1 MPPVQNN
8 WADLGEMGRWYS
20 RQLETTEPE
29 AACVATLG
37 TSEAGREADA
47 FPPQGAAVILYVNPE
62 LEKLRVLVDAARA
75 RLAALEA
82 AYTIDKARGDSVQA
96 SLFQRL
102 RTRCQERDRLRLVVK
117 VSPTVFG
124 GAAAAGRGGSGA
136 GGAGIPGGEDAHR
149 AEGFGDGARSAAV
162 SRMEIPPFCLS
173 SEAGFAMRRAT

>member
-82 AYTIDKARGDSVQA
+82 AYTIDKARGTVCRRA
-96 SLFQRL
+96 SSSA
-102 RTRCQERDRLRLVVK
+102 C
-117 VSPTVFG
+117 
-124 GAAAAGRGGSGA
+124 GRGV
-136 GGAGIPGGEDAHR
+136 
-149 AEGFGDGARSAAV
+149 RSATGCG
-162 SRMEIPPFCLS
+162 SW
-173 SEAGFAMRRAT
+173 